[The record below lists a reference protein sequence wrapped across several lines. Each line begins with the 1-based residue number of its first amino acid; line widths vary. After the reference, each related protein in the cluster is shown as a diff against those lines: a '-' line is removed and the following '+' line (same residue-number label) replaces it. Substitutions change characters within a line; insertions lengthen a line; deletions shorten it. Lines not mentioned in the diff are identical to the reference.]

1 MHTLT
6 PIHDGIVLSPE
17 SGLYSDVQTWA
28 NLASNF
34 LRPIVLRTKRD
45 GTAMHRARVVSLD
58 GRHAVYFASVEEFK
72 TLLARLERRD
82 FFNGRKV
89 SDETWESD
97 SAFADEICAA
107 RAEATFTRDFAM
119 AEPVCAD
126 LEKVA
131 EEID

>member
-1 MHTLT
+1 MNILT
-6 PIHDGIVLSPE
+6 PIHDGIILSPE

-34 LRPIVLRTKRD
+34 LAPIVLRTKRD

-72 TLLARLERRD
+72 TLLAAIERRD
-82 FFNGRKV
+82 FFQGRKV

-97 SAFADEICAA
+97 SAFADEICAT
-107 RAEATFTRDFAM
+107 RAEATFARDFAM

-126 LEKVA
+126 LEKIA

>member
-1 MHTLT
+1 MHTLIPT
-6 PIHDGIVLSPE
+6 TNGICLLPE

-34 LRPIVLRTKRD
+34 LAPIVLRTKRD
-45 GTAMHRARVVSLD
+45 GSAIHRARVVSLD

-82 FFNGRKV
+82 FFNGRKID
-89 SDETWESD
+89 DETWESD

-107 RAEATFTRDFAM
+107 RAEATFARDFVVL
-119 AEPVCAD
+119 EPVAAD
-126 LEKVA
+126 LEKIA
-131 EEID
+131 EESD